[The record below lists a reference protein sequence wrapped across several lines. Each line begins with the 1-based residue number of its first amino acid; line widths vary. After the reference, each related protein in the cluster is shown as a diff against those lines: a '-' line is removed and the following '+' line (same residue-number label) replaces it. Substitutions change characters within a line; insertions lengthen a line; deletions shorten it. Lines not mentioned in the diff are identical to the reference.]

1 MLLLLSSGQW
11 RADLLQDGGR
21 SGLEFRVGASADLE
35 SSEPLVGDAESGGEN
50 ADRDAFRLSACSEFA
65 PDGIV
70 GGGIEQSGI
79 DLVRDVSFEAAHDVT
94 VGELLRTTPL
104 EVGHRPRLAMPHA
117 QQHNPVQRGVRVPV
131 PAARESMPCAL
142 SGGGGDR
149 GDTGESGEAGAGSE
163 PLGVVAGGD
172 QERRCGDSGLTPF
185 RRSSRYESRPV
196 ARGRGQGDWSDPVSY
211 THLTLPTKA

>member
-1 MLLLLSSGQW
+1 MTKSGRSSTTGWAVSGEQDGKVYERKLRPAEWMLLLLSSGQW

-35 SSEPLVGDAESGGEN
+35 SSEPLVGNAESGGEN
-50 ADRDAFRLSACSEFA
+50 AERDAFCLSACSEFA

-104 EVGHRPRLAMPHA
+104 EVGHRARLAVPHA
-117 QQHNPVQRGVRVPV
+117 
-131 PAARESMPCAL
+131 
-142 SGGGGDR
+142 
-149 GDTGESGEAGAGSE
+149 
-163 PLGVVAGGD
+163 
-172 QERRCGDSGLTPF
+172 
-185 RRSSRYESRPV
+185 
-196 ARGRGQGDWSDPVSY
+196 
-211 THLTLPTKA
+211 

>member
-21 SGLEFRVGASADLE
+21 SGLKFRVGASADLE

-79 DLVRDVSFEAAHDVT
+79 DLVRDVSFD
-94 VGELLRTTPL
+94 
-104 EVGHRPRLAMPHA
+104 
-117 QQHNPVQRGVRVPV
+117 
-131 PAARESMPCAL
+131 
-142 SGGGGDR
+142 
-149 GDTGESGEAGAGSE
+149 
-163 PLGVVAGGD
+163 
-172 QERRCGDSGLTPF
+172 LT
-185 RRSSRYESRPV
+185 
-196 ARGRGQGDWSDPVSY
+196 W
-211 THLTLPTKA
+211 LI